1 MLSSEN
7 QSIGT
12 VEPETSPLG
21 GRLEPAK
28 EGQAMALLALSH
40 TPIEHQI
47 YHAMLTETAA
57 LSTRFGAFSARRLM
71 ILTGLHGYSTIRRGL
86 AGLVGKLSIER
97 QTLAGDAEA
106 QQLGAVY
113 FIFTPE
119 EIFSRR
125 RAVGLAPFPKEVQA
139 YESNRVFGLAIERVV
154 GLNNLSRREAQVA
167 LCCAEGLT
175 NAEIGQKLHVSE
187 QTIKFHLR
195 HIFVKFGV
203 RRRTEL
209 VSRLLTQGTTQ
220 GMGEHL

>member
-1 MLSSEN
+1 MWSSKN
-7 QSIGT
+7 QQVT
-12 VEPETSPLG
+12 QVEPENSPLG
-21 GRLEPAK
+21 RLPEPAK
-28 EGQAMALLALSH
+28 DGQAMALLALSH
-40 TPIEHQI
+40 TPIEHHLYQ
-47 YHAMLTETAA
+47 AMLTETAA
-57 LSTRFGAFSARRLM
+57 LETRFGAFSARRLM

-86 AGLVGKLSIER
+86 AGLVTKLSIER
-97 QTLAGDAEA
+97 QPLAGDSET

-119 EIFSRR
+119 EIFTRR

-139 YESNRVFGLAIERVV
+139 YQSNRVFGLAIERVV
-154 GLNNLSRREAQVA
+154 GLHNLSRREAQVA

-175 NAEIGQKLHVSE
+175 NAEIGEKLHVSE

-209 VSRLLTQGTTQ
+209 VSRLLTQGSTQ

>member
-1 MLSSEN
+1 MLPTKN
-7 QSIGT
+7 RRVGQ

-21 GRLEPAK
+21 GLHEPAK
-28 EGQAMALLALSH
+28 DWQAMALLALSH
-40 TPIEHQI
+40 TPIEHQL
-47 YHAMLTETAA
+47 YQTMLSETGAMQ
-57 LSTRFGAFSARRLM
+57 SRFGAFSARRLM

-86 AGLVGKLSIER
+86 AGLVSKLSIER
-97 QTLAGDAEA
+97 QKVNGNDDA
-106 QQLGAVY
+106 QQLAAVY

-119 EIFSRR
+119 EIFTRR

-154 GLNNLSRREAQVA
+154 GLHNLSRREAQVA

-175 NAEIGQKLHVSE
+175 NAEIGLKLHVSE

-209 VSRLLTQGTTQ
+209 VSRLLTQGTSQ

>member
-1 MLSSEN
+1 MLSIEN
-7 QSIGT
+7 QRAGT
-12 VEPETSPLG
+12 AEPETSPLG
-21 GRLEPAK
+21 GLHEPAK
-28 EGQAMALLALSH
+28 DGQAMALLALSH
-40 TPIEHQI
+40 TPIEHQL
-47 YHAMLTETAA
+47 YQAMLTETAA
-57 LSTRFGAFSARRLM
+57 LQTRFGAFSARRLM

-139 YESNRVFGLAIERVV
+139 YESNRIFGLAIERVV
-154 GLNNLSRREAQVA
+154 GLHNLSRREAQVA

-187 QTIKFHLR
+187 QTVKFHLR

-209 VSRLLTQGTTQ
+209 VSRLLTQGTSQ

>member
-1 MLSSEN
+1 MSFSEN
-7 QSIGT
+7 QVVGAA
-12 VEPETSPLG
+12 EPETSPLG
-21 GRLEPAK
+21 GFHEPAK
-28 EGQAMALLALSH
+28 DGQAMALLALSH
-40 TPIEHQI
+40 TPIEHQL
-47 YHAMLTETAA
+47 YQAMLTETAA
-57 LSTRFGAFSARRLM
+57 LQTRFGAFSARRLM

-139 YESNRVFGLAIERVV
+139 YESNRIFGLAIERVV
-154 GLNNLSRREAQVA
+154 GLHNLSRREAQVA

-209 VSRLLTQGTTQ
+209 VSRLLTQGTSQ

>member
-1 MLSSEN
+1 MLSSET
-7 QSIGT
+7 QCVGT
-12 VEPETSPLG
+12 AEPETSPLG
-21 GRLEPAK
+21 RLHEPAK
-28 EGQAMALLALSH
+28 DGQAMALLALSH
-40 TPIEHQI
+40 TPIEHQL
-47 YHAMLTETAA
+47 YQAMMVETAA
-57 LSTRFGAFSARRLM
+57 LETRFGAFSARRLM

-86 AGLVGKLSIER
+86 AGLIGKLSIER
-97 QTLAGDAEA
+97 QKTATEWGVH
-106 QQLGAVY
+106 QMGAVY

-119 EIFSRR
+119 EIFTRR

-154 GLNNLSRREAQVA
+154 GLHSLSRREAQVA

-175 NAEIGQKLHVSE
+175 NAEIGDKLHVSE

-209 VSRLLTQGTTQ
+209 VSRLLTQRMPQGT
-220 GMGEHL
+220 GEHL